1 MADQTTDWAA
11 RLGAP
16 LTRASTLRARS
27 RADPEL
33 AAARGRLRAWQA
45 VRLARTH
52 ADLLR
57 DPRFGPAAAFFLSDV
72 YGAEDVGKRDE
83 EVQRVLPTVV
93 KLVPAAGLETIAD
106 ALELDALSEEL
117 DAAMLAILQDR
128 ISDLQ
133 PEDYGRAYRQI
144 GRREDRERQI
154 ALIRQVGHSL
164 ERLARAPLIYSTLRL
179 MRRPAQ
185 LAGLGALQ
193 SFLERGYAAFAK
205 LGAAEEFLEIVTSRE
220 QALLEALFAGDD
232 GALSRAAA

>member
-1 MADQTTDWAA
+1 MADQTTDWTA

-16 LTRASTLRARS
+16 LARAAALRAQT
-27 RADPEL
+27 RADPDL
-33 AAARGRLRAWQA
+33 SVARGRLRAWQA
-45 VRLARTH
+45 IRLARTH

-83 EVQRVLPTVV
+83 EVQRVLPTVI
-93 KLVPAAGLETIAD
+93 KLVPAAGLETITD

-117 DAAMLAILQDR
+117 DAAMLALLADR
-128 ISDLQ
+128 VSDLR
-133 PEDYGRAYRQI
+133 PEDYGRAYRRL
-144 GRREDRERQI
+144 GRRMDRERQI
-154 ALIRQVGHSL
+154 ALIRQVGRSL
-164 ERLARAPLIYSTLRL
+164 ERLTHAPLIHTTLRL

-205 LGAAEEFLEIVTSRE
+205 LGSAEEFLEIVTSRE
-220 QALLEALFAGDD
+220 QAVLEALFAGDD